1 MPKANKSSASSG
13 TRKKHARKAAAA
25 SGIDSSII
33 ITQQKQKSSKG
44 KPKKGDPP
52 RIKQY
57 IPPVKPSAPR
67 PDPLDTLGL
76 ATKLPPE
83 LVVELRRF
91 GKKDTITKQKALEE
105 IQINWVEKLRNREN
119 EEEEDVVNVLEQMLP
134 VWLHHYPSFALHPSR
149 KIRLLAISLH
159 SSLLAIPL
167 LRSRILYFLNE
178 SADISQSEFILGA
191 WCLSSFDIDRLVSL
205 KSKSSWDG
213 VVSWE
218 TSADDEASSSVISLH
233 TPHLSA
239 ILGFIQKAI
248 MDPISLHTSFLPP
261 APIAV
266 LPLTPRGAAKSKQI
280 ARTPLPSPRT
290 PDESTRPA
298 KSDADEEVEDDRR
311 ARYRISAL
319 GALKW
324 IAETA
329 PLSPAAAE
337 PSEQEPET
345 PTTPSAQIQEFLS
358 SLSSYDSFWTTL
370 YHGPKPPFLSSPS
383 IQQDPGSKVVGFGNA
398 QPEYPK
404 AWILDAGSS
413 TPPNQTRDDEDDE
426 DEENEDGDE
435 EDTQAEPKEFK
446 SISYVEFLE
455 FLRLGCGGSPVQS
468 YPIIIVV
475 LSTIPRQVLPLTY
488 SSLNT
493 LFSTFWAAVD
503 SRALASLLER
513 TSLQAGAAFLSSL
526 LESVI
531 FLVSKSIKEGDGDE
545 SNEVATKIVEEQM
558 KNVWGELHL
567 GVNLKVDV
575 ADAGDALAKFLTRLS
590 DLRKDLFDVAWGI
603 ITTPSGSKSS
613 AIFDETELLAVMHSK
628 LAEGSIPNGAVE
640 KLIADKATTAI
651 DQVKTTESFLVK
663 GTPGTAVKELT
674 DLLNRF
680 SNLMSRNPAL
690 MKELDSVMLDHYFHQ
705 YVQPLP
711 SVLIEFVLAYL
722 DVRKD
727 STRAAEIWSRLL
739 SAIGSPNIHSDQ
751 SDPGVRILLD
761 RRKDI
766 PTGLVAKGDELA
778 TYVEDTVRSI
788 LADGDQSVISIIVE
802 LFKHPEQFISEQVAR
817 NNIDRVV
824 SSAVQSI
831 TLFLCRDD
839 IPLTSLLGSLDV
851 LCPLFSDEPP
861 SPFVFEEAVITN
873 LLPAIYVL
881 AFVLAKVDSPSGN
894 LRRCINSATVIWK
907 RWNSSNQGEQFRGQV
922 KTEVESLMKDTIPN
936 VHVRISPSAVI
947 QAALSSELE
956 TSTTSVLQLVV
967 PSQSTLGDQYRLIS
981 VSYVDNP
988 ISLFGPSI
996 PSKPPK
1002 GIEYDSHGFSSYA
1015 RCIWALLEVL
1025 GEDRPMSRNNLWVLP
1040 HIILVDTISS
1050 DHLNNYGGLAD
1061 GVFSNSVSKEHLV
1074 LFSEKAQM
1082 VSTYLMNAITDDLPS
1097 GWHSQMTGIIK
1108 KGERGSQ
1115 SSDPTTTIFGDIFVA
1130 AMENGIY
1137 RDLRILKFVLSKLL
1151 RNATA
1156 EDSENWV
1163 VLAQGLLDKAP
1174 QTSLAISLSVTNFG
1188 LESSKL
1194 DRYRNELASRLSG
1207 VPPKK
1212 ANSDGLKLLRH
1223 LISTAPHPESDAV
1236 FLPQQRAVFLIQGLQ
1251 KWIAS
1256 DEDLDEDI
1264 NGLLAALFTN
1274 MAPIIQSVPGAHW
1287 DLIYDLM
1294 EENLE
1299 NSSLK
1304 DESTFG
1310 VLLYTLQLIIKV
1322 EELASS
1328 NKGLRTTWNDRKT
1341 SILQLVGQRFI
1352 EEVDVSSRSSTRD
1365 ECRELLIAVARD
1377 MPVPIGEEDGL
1388 PALCRLLKDPSL
1400 EIQKASYHL
1409 LMQVVSKRTER
1420 IVVEAAV
1427 ASEENDSRVEL
1438 PKELLDLLQ
1447 KDLYSGDEDV
1457 SDEELATY
1465 LFAWMVTFD
1474 MFKDASLKVRNDYI
1488 EQLRNLDIIPSRFLP
1503 NIFSILDIGASGKR
1517 PFKVD
1522 QWAVDEF
1529 YVSLM
1534 DDSFSDRFKVL
1545 AAHLLYRAYATVPLL
1560 IRTWYSEIRDRQL
1573 SGAVAT
1579 YTTQSFSPIIISHEL
1594 SSLKD
1599 PDAIKELQDENFT
1612 VKIFQAA
1619 NEVSCNYVVDEQPIE
1634 IRIKFPQDYPLN
1646 PIEIRDINKVVIL
1659 ETKWRSW
1666 KLSVQQAAQSG
1677 RILDAVSLFKR
1688 NVTLHFEGLQ
1698 ECAICYS

>member
-1 MPKANKSSASSG
+1 
-13 TRKKHARKAAAA
+13 
-25 SGIDSSII
+25 
-33 ITQQKQKSSKG
+33 
-44 KPKKGDPP
+44 
-52 RIKQY
+52 
-57 IPPVKPSAPR
+57 
-67 PDPLDTLGL
+67 
-76 ATKLPPE
+76 
-83 LVVELRRF
+83 
-91 GKKDTITKQKALEE
+91 
-105 IQINWVEKLRNREN
+105 
-119 EEEEDVVNVLEQMLP
+119 MLP

-233 TPHLSA
+233 TSHLSA

-248 MDPISLHTSFLPP
+248 MDPISLHASFLPP

-266 LPLTPRGAAKSKQI
+266 LPLTPRGAANTKQI

-298 KSDADEEVEDDRR
+298 KLDADEEVEDDRR

-329 PLSPAAAE
+329 PLLPAAAE

-345 PTTPSAQIQEFLS
+345 PTTPFAQIQEFLS

-370 YHGPKPPFLSSPS
+370 YHSSKPPFLSSPS

-398 QPEYPK
+398 QPGVRKAAWFLLGSLVTRWSGMLEAQLDQISSAVLRSCFVEPDSGVRNVMWAPLLQFLNKYPK

-413 TPPNQTRDDEDDE
+413 TPPNQTQDDEGDE
-426 DEENEDGDE
+426 DEENEDEDE
-435 EDTQAEPKEFK
+435 EENQIASKELK

-493 LFSTFWAAVD
+493 LFSAFWAAVD

-513 TSLQAGAAFLSSL
+513 TSLQAGAAFLSSF

-558 KNVWGELHL
+558 KNVWNELHL

-640 KLIADKATTAI
+640 KLIADKATTAV

-722 DVRKD
+722 DVRND

-766 PTGLVAKGDELA
+766 PTGLMAKGDELA

-802 LFKHPEQFISEQVAR
+802 LFKHPEQFISEQVVR

-839 IPLTSLLGSLDV
+839 IPLTSLSGSLDV
-851 LCPLFSDEPP
+851 LSPLFSDEPP

-907 RWNSSNQGEQFRGQV
+907 KWNSSNQGEQFRGQV

-947 QAALSSELE
+947 QAALFSELE

-967 PSQSTLGDQYRLIS
+967 PSQSTLWDQYRLIS

-1025 GEDRPMSRNNLWVLP
+1025 SEDRPMSRNNLWVLP

-1050 DHLNNYGGLAD
+1050 DHLNNHGGLAD

-1082 VSTYLMNAITDDLPS
+1082 VSTYLMNAIADDLPA
-1097 GWHSQMTGIIK
+1097 GWHSQMTEIIK

-1130 AMENGIY
+1130 AMENGSY
-1137 RDLRILKFVLSKLL
+1137 RDWRILKFVLSKLL

-1212 ANSDGLKLLRH
+1212 ANGDGLKLLRH

-1457 SDEELATY
+1457 SDEELTTY

-1503 NIFSILDIGASGKR
+1503 NIFGILDIGASGKR

-1634 IRIKFPQDYPLN
+1634 IRIKLPQDYPLN

-1698 ECAICYS
+1698 ECAICCSIINVTDQSLPKKPCKTCHNRFHAVCLYKWFQSSTSSTCPLCRSQIL